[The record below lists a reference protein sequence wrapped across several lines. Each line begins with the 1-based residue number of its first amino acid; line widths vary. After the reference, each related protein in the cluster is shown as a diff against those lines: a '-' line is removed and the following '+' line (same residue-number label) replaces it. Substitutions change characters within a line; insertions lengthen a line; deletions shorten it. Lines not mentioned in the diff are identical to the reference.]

1 MKSLRKERDEAL
13 KVAEVCRQRV
23 EQSNISLQKTEST
36 AIVQE
41 EIITQLKRENVQWKD
56 QSRNWQE
63 HFLRVEQERCTMMS
77 RIDELVE
84 ETRLANSNNILRRN
98 DGHVTPA
105 PQHNDS
111 ALSSTT
117 TKGKSHS
124 AHSRNPPPRLSSP
137 AEAADSRRKS
147 KSRLAATGDE
157 TIISARPNR
166 MDHRIDTSNLE
177 STTLAAQVPPLSAS
191 SSSSSEA
198 PRQTVMTRRVRAT
211 IETTVKEEED
221 SDTEEQILQAEKD
234 YAEAQRKLV
243 APTPRSPTKR
253 KAPRKSTYREDE
265 DSDSPVTHRRQLS
278 KRSKVMHSVHDDD
291 DEDDEDGLE
300 PLGGELYDDAAR
312 AVHTPPPA
320 RSRNVLR
327 ATSPPKRIS
336 TAQNRGRASG
346 VRAR

>member
-1 MKSLRKERDEAL
+1 
-13 KVAEVCRQRV
+13 
-23 EQSNISLQKTEST
+23 
-36 AIVQE
+36 
-41 EIITQLKRENVQWKD
+41 
-56 QSRNWQE
+56 
-63 HFLRVEQERCTMMS
+63 MMS

-84 ETRLANSNNILRRN
+84 ETRLVRHIPPSYTRHISLSQRLQANSNNILRRN

-300 PLGGELYDDAAR
+300 PLGGEVL
-312 AVHTPPPA
+312 TPLLRRYHGLMGY
-320 RSRNVLR
+320 RSCMMMLHERFTLHHRHVV
-327 ATSPPKRIS
+327 ATSSEQLHRPNVFQLRKTEAERQASELDNGPGRSYAEPGQANAAPS
-336 TAQNRGRASG
+336 TSLLILLRYHFHHSYRALL
-346 VRAR
+346 